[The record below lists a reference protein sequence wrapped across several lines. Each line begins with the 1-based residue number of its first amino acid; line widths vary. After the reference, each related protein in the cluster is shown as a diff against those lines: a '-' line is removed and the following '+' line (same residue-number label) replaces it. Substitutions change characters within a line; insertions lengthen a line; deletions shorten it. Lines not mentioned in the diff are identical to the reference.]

1 MKNMK
6 KDGILR
12 SAKSTTHLGFEQ
24 QIWHRLK
31 QTDFSQSSS
40 GCHGSHEILKRR
52 VAISPLPGV
61 KRILK
66 VDSLLTEVGS
76 FYTQILRMCLWEVWV
91 RD

>member
-6 KDGILR
+6 KDDILR
-12 SAKSTTHLGFEQ
+12 SAKSTTHRGFKQ
-24 QIWHRLK
+24 QILLCLK
-31 QTDFSQSSS
+31 QTDSSLSFS

-66 VDSLLTEVGS
+66 VDILLTEVGS
-76 FYTQILRMCLWEVWV
+76 FYTQILRMCL
-91 RD
+91 